1 MNKLDL
7 NKFDGDVK
15 MLFDDDFEPSI
26 DGMQL
31 VDIDFDGIEESAKAD
46 AIALIENL
54 EKFYYNDNFMK
65 QHPTFKKR
73 IDTDLES
80 LRILFKMRKS
90 DETAHDLIMKA
101 IQGNSGNA
109 SLYKSLSE
117 MQKTIIS
124 ITTKIGDIIAGLNN
138 LMKGYQL
145 ELEFNVPESEKEETG
160 KDENTNSIQTS
171 RGSKEFIE
179 RMNSL
184 AEEDLFDS
192 DIQEEEGE

>member
-1 MNKLDL
+1 MTPEE
-7 NKFDGDVK
+7 
-15 MLFDDDFEPSI
+15 LFEGIPTDPDI
-26 DGMQL
+26 DGLQL
-31 VDIDFDGIEESAKAD
+31 VDIDFDGIEEAAKAD
-46 AIALIENL
+46 AVALIENL
-54 EKFYYNDNFMK
+54 EKFYYNEDFMK
-65 QHPTFKKR
+65 DHPTFKKR

-124 ITTKIGDIIAGLNN
+124 ITTKIGDIIEGLNTM
-138 LMKGYQL
+138 MKGYQL
-145 ELEFNVPESEKEETG
+145 ELNFDTTENDNEEEESTYTG
-160 KDENTNSIQTS
+160 GSTH

-179 RMNSL
+179 QMSQQDL
-184 AEEDLFDS
+184 FTKKEEDN
-192 DIQEEEGE
+192 

>member
-1 MNKLDL
+1 MTPEE
-7 NKFDGDVK
+7 
-15 MLFDDDFEPSI
+15 LFEGIPTDPDI
-26 DGMQL
+26 DGLQL
-31 VDIDFDGIEESAKAD
+31 VDIDFDGIEEAAKAD
-46 AIALIENL
+46 AVALIENL
-54 EKFYYNDNFMK
+54 SKFYYNEDFMK
-65 QHPTFKKR
+65 EHPTFKKR

-124 ITTKIGDIIAGLNN
+124 ITTKIGDIIEGLNT

-145 ELEFNVPESEKEETG
+145 ELNFDAVENDNDDDVEESTYTG
-160 KDENTNSIQTS
+160 GSTH

-179 RMNSL
+179 QMSQQDL
-184 AEEDLFDS
+184 FAKKEEDN
-192 DIQEEEGE
+192 

>member
-1 MNKLDL
+1 MTPEELFEGTPTDLD
-7 NKFDGDVK
+7 V
-15 MLFDDDFEPSI
+15 

-31 VDIDFDGIEESAKAD
+31 VDIDFDGIDESAKAD

-54 EKFYYNDNFMK
+54 EKFYYNDDFMK
-65 QHPTFKKR
+65 NHPTFKKR

-124 ITTKIGDIIAGLNN
+124 GLLSFSAKNDYYSCRVQSPADFIA
-138 LMKGYQL
+138 
-145 ELEFNVPESEKEETG
+145 
-160 KDENTNSIQTS
+160 
-171 RGSKEFIE
+171 
-179 RMNSL
+179 
-184 AEEDLFDS
+184 
-192 DIQEEEGE
+192 

>member
-1 MNKLDL
+1 MSDIQK
-7 NKFDGDVK
+7 
-15 MLFDDDFEPSI
+15 LFDDDDITPDI

-31 VDIDFDGIEESAKAD
+31 VDIDFEGIEASAKAD
-46 AIALIENL
+46 AVALIENL
-54 EKFYYNDNFMK
+54 EKFYYNDDFMK

-73 IDTDLES
+73 IDADLES

-124 ITTKIGDIIAGLNN
+124 ITSKIGDIVTGLNN
-138 LMKGYQL
+138 LMKGFQL
-145 ELEFNVPESEKEETG
+145 ELEFDSQQEGEKESEEVVGT
-160 KDENTNSIQTS
+160 TPSTT
-171 RGSKEFIE
+171 RGGKEFIE
-179 RMNSL
+179 LMNSK
-184 AEEDLFDS
+184 AEQEQSFEDTEK
-192 DIQEEEGE
+192 EEAE

>member
-1 MNKLDL
+1 MTPEE
-7 NKFDGDVK
+7 
-15 MLFDDDFEPSI
+15 LFEGMPTELEV

-31 VDIDFDGIEESAKAD
+31 VDIDFDGIDESAKAD

-54 EKFYYNDNFMK
+54 EKFYYNDDFMK
-65 QHPTFKKR
+65 NHPTFKKR

-124 ITTKIGDIIAGLNN
+124 ITTKIGDIIEGLNT

-145 ELEFNVPESEKEETG
+145 ELNFDQETNEESEE
-160 KDENTNSIQTS
+160 DESMNNGSTY

-179 RMNSL
+179 QMNQRDL
-184 AEEDLFDS
+184 FTKKEEDND
-192 DIQEEEGE
+192 

>member
-1 MNKLDL
+1 MTPEE
-7 NKFDGDVK
+7 
-15 MLFDDDFEPSI
+15 LFEGMPTELEV

-31 VDIDFDGIEESAKAD
+31 VDIDFDGIDESAKAD

-54 EKFYYNDNFMK
+54 EKFYYNDDFMK
-65 QHPTFKKR
+65 NHPTFKKR

-124 ITTKIGDIIAGLNN
+124 ITTKIGDIIEGLNT

-145 ELEFNVPESEKEETG
+145 ELNFDQETNEESEE
-160 KDENTNSIQTS
+160 DESMSNGSTY

-179 RMNSL
+179 QMNQR
-184 AEEDLFDS
+184 DLFTKK
-192 DIQEEEGE
+192 EENND

>member
-1 MNKLDL
+1 MTPEE
-7 NKFDGDVK
+7 
-15 MLFDDDFEPSI
+15 LFEGMPTELEV

-31 VDIDFDGIEESAKAD
+31 VDIDFDGIDESAKAD

-54 EKFYYNDNFMK
+54 EKFYYNDDFMK
-65 QHPTFKKR
+65 NHPTFKKR

-124 ITTKIGDIIAGLNN
+124 ITTKIGDIIEGLNT

-145 ELEFNVPESEKEETG
+145 ELNFDQETNEESEE
-160 KDENTNSIQTS
+160 DESTS
-171 RGSKEFIE
+171 NGSTHRGSKEFIE
-179 RMNSL
+179 QMNQRDL
-184 AEEDLFDS
+184 FTKKEEDND
-192 DIQEEEGE
+192 

>member
-1 MNKLDL
+1 MS
-7 NKFDGDVK
+7 DVQK
-15 MLFDDDFEPSI
+15 LFDDDVITPDI

-31 VDIDFDGIEESAKAD
+31 VDIDFDGIEKEAKAD
-46 AIALIENL
+46 AVALIENL
-54 EKFYYNDNFMK
+54 EKFYYNTDFME

-73 IDTDLES
+73 IDADLES

-124 ITTKIGDIIAGLNN
+124 ITTKIGDIVTSLNT
-138 LMKGYQL
+138 LMKGFQL
-145 ELEFNVPESEKEETG
+145 ELEFDAQKEEEP
-160 KDENTNSIQTS
+160 DLENNQSNLGSMHTT

-179 RMNSL
+179 RMNTEITQQEL
-184 AEEDLFDS
+184 FEDIEKKEDN
-192 DIQEEEGE
+192 

>member
-1 MNKLDL
+1 MTPEE
-7 NKFDGDVK
+7 
-15 MLFDDDFEPSI
+15 LFEGMPTELEV

-31 VDIDFDGIEESAKAD
+31 VDIDFDGIDESAKAD

-54 EKFYYNDNFMK
+54 EKFYYNDDFMK
-65 QHPTFKKR
+65 NHPTFKKR

-124 ITTKIGDIIAGLNN
+124 ITTKIGDIIEGLNT

-145 ELEFNVPESEKEETG
+145 ELNFDQETNEESEE
-160 KDENTNSIQTS
+160 DESMSNGSTH

-179 RMNSL
+179 QMNQRDL
-184 AEEDLFDS
+184 FTKKEEDN
-192 DIQEEEGE
+192 